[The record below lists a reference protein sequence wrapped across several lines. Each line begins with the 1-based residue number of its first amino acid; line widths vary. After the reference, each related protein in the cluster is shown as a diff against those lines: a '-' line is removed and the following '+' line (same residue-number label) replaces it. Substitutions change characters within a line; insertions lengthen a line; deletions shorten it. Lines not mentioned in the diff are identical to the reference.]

1 MDGAAKGHG
10 VNLVPDLLATG
21 SGALVGLV
29 LGLVGGG
36 GSILAVPLLVYV
48 VGVSS
53 PHIAIGTSAIAVAVS
68 ALANL
73 VGHARAG
80 RVKWR
85 CALVFATAGT
95 VGAALGSTFG
105 KQFDGEKLLVLFGLL
120 MIVIAGLMFWKRDEE
135 GDVSVRLTRHSAPGL
150 MPPLMAYGIGVGAL
164 AGFFGI
170 GGGFLV
176 VPGIVAATGMPLIFA
191 IGSSLVS
198 VFAFGLTTAANYA
211 LSGLIDWVLV
221 AFFIGG
227 GIVGGIGGQMMAG
240 MLAERKQAL
249 STLFSAIVALVG
261 VYVVWRGVSA

>member
-1 MDGAAKGHG
+1 MSLG
-10 VNLVPDLLATG
+10 VSLGVIPIQDVLATG
-21 SGALVGLV
+21 SGTLVGFV
-29 LGLVGGG
+29 LGLIGGG

-53 PHIAIGTSAIAVAVS
+53 PHVAIGTSSIAVAVS

-73 VGHARAG
+73 VGHAKAG
-80 RVKWR
+80 RVKWP
-85 CALVFATAGT
+85 CGLVFAVAGAA
-95 VGAALGSTFG
+95 GAALGSTFG
-105 KQFDGEKLLVLFGLL
+105 KQFDGERLLVLFGVL
-120 MIVIAGLMFWKRDEE
+120 MIVIAGLMVWKGSRGADI
-135 GDVSVRLTRHSAPGL
+135 DVRLTRASAPKLVPLL
-150 MPPLMAYGIGVGAL
+150 MGYGVGVGAL

-211 LSGLIDWVLV
+211 LSGFIDWTLV

-227 GIVGGIGGQMMAG
+227 GVIGGIGGQMLAG
-240 MLAERKQAL
+240 KLAERKRAL
-249 STLFSAIVALVG
+249 SNIFAAIVALVG
-261 VYVVWRGVSA
+261 AYVVWRGLSA

>member
-1 MDGAAKGHG
+1 VDGASKGYG
-10 VNLVPDLLATG
+10 VILIQDALATG
-21 SGALVGLV
+21 SGALVGFI
-29 LGLVGGG
+29 LGLIGGG

-53 PHIAIGTSAIAVAVS
+53 PHVAIGTSSIAVAVS

-73 VGHARAG
+73 AGHARAG

-85 CALVFATAGT
+85 CALVFAMAGT
-95 VGAALGSTFG
+95 TGAALGSTFG
-105 KQFDGEKLLVLFGLL
+105 KQFDGERLLLLFGAL
-120 MIVIAGLMFWKRDEE
+120 MIVIAGLMFWKGSE
-135 GDVSVRLTRHSAPGL
+135 GGKVDVRLTRATAPKL
-150 MPPLMAYGIGVGAL
+150 VPLLMAYGVGVGAL

-198 VFAFGLTTAANYA
+198 VFAFGLTTAGNYA

-227 GIVGGIGGQMMAG
+227 GIIGGIGGQMVAG
-240 MLAERKQAL
+240 RLAERKQAL
-249 STLFSAIVALVG
+249 STVFAATVALVG
-261 VYVVWRGVSA
+261 AYVVWRGMSA